1 MPDGRIGHLGDN
13 CALQC
18 LPSNAKSITAAN
30 LQQAPAARLKT
41 DEYYFAT
48 LLFSVAVCHFVPK
61 LN

>member
-18 LPSNAKSITAAN
+18 LPNAKSITAAN
-30 LQQAPAARLKT
+30 LQAPAT
-41 DEYYFAT
+41 EDEVEEVEEEYFAT
-48 LLFSVAVCHFVPK
+48 ASVAVCHFVPK